1 MRSKNDENDTQGLAR
16 PARRE
21 SIYSVALQLVR
32 EVMPLV
38 DRLREVDADL
48 ARQTRRSAMSV
59 AQRMAEGMHSRGGNR
74 PAHYQGAAASA
85 KETEASLELAVA
97 AGYVHADDVR
107 GVQRLCDR
115 VSACMWVWVHR
126 PRARR

>member
-107 GVQRLCDR
+107 GVQRLCAR